1 MLTYASE
8 IWTQYPN
15 GASVY
20 DRQGRHI
27 RAVMACNLQTGEVI
41 RYDPKARKERHGFW
55 PAPLT
60 IKPRQWL
67 HIGFDNH

>member
-8 IWTQYPN
+8 IWERYPN

-20 DRQGRHI
+20 DQQGRHI
-27 RAVMACNLQTGEVI
+27 RAVMACNLETGEVI
-41 RYDPKARKERHGFW
+41 RYDAKTRQERHGFW

-60 IKPRQWL
+60 IEPRQWL
-67 HIGFDNH
+67 HIGFG